1 VKKYINFCDRQ
12 FTGASSTLDAQKA
25 FDIANHFIIFSALV
39 DAGIKIN
46 LFVLRIVDVTIVY
59 L

>member
-1 VKKYINFCDRQ
+1 MKNTLIFV
-12 FTGASSTLDAQKA
+12 TGSLLVQAALDAQKA